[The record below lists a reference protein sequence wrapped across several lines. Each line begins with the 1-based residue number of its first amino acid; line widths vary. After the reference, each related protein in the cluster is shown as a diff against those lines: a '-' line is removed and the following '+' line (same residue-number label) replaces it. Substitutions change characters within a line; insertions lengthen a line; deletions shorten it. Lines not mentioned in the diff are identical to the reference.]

1 VVVDQRVE
9 ARIRRQD
16 LLTKE
21 KPLNLSIVMD
31 EAVLHRVVGGPA
43 IMGAQL
49 RHLVD
54 MTELPNATI
63 QVIPYDVGAH
73 PALESTFYIL
83 DFGEAVPSVIYV
95 EGLVGWIY
103 LERTEDIDRYR
114 RVFERLSGIALSPEE
129 SVKVMTK
136 IERSIAS

>member
-1 VVVDQRVE
+1 
-9 ARIRRQD
+9 
-16 LLTKE
+16 
-21 KPLNLSIVMD
+21 MD

-43 IMGAQL
+43 VMSAQL
-49 RHLVD
+49 RHLVN

-63 QVIPYDVGAH
+63 QVIPYDAGAH

-103 LERTEDIDRYR
+103 FERTEDIDRYR
-114 RVFERLSGIALSPEE
+114 RVFERLNGIALSPEE
-129 SVKVMTK
+129 SIKVMTK